1 MLHEKNYS
9 KTLLQ
14 HILSS
19 DFEGLSGRIHFT
31 NYKLTYVPNFQIVNI
46 VGKSYRELGFWSP
59 EFGFTDNLVE
69 NNSVKDKSQSGEEVL
84 NPVYWPGG
92 KISVPTGLSESN
104 LLEDRGKQL
113 RIAVPAKSMFKQF
126 VRVSHDEIPNITY
139 ITGFSVGVFEAA
151 VKCLRYALM
160 YEIVPFHGSYD
171 DMVMKVSQKVS
182 FLLSSSL
189 WLLEK
194 IDQELPLGRF

>member
-1 MLHEKNYS
+1 
-9 KTLLQ
+9 
-14 HILSS
+14 
-19 DFEGLSGRIHFT
+19 
-31 NYKLTYVPNFQIVNI
+31 
-46 VGKSYRELGFWSP
+46 
-59 EFGFTDNLVE
+59 
-69 NNSVKDKSQSGEEVL
+69 
-84 NPVYWPGG
+84 
-92 KISVPTGLSESN
+92 
-104 LLEDRGKQL
+104 
-113 RIAVPAKSMFKQF
+113 MFKQF

-194 IDQELPLGRF
+194 IDQELPLGSF